1 VQAKATFIV
10 LQDVKQ
16 STENIVLQDVKQS
29 TENNPRFLILSERRR
44 KL

>member
-1 VQAKATFIV
+1 VQAKATF
-10 LQDVKQ
+10 
-16 STENIVLQDVKQS
+16 IVLQDVKQS